1 MKVSKLDVA
10 GNHIVKDML
19 QKCSIRGNNVSLQS
33 TRMLIQIMD
42 TEEPRKGICK
52 IPG

>member
-19 QKCSIRGNNVSLQS
+19 QKCSIRENNFILQS

-42 TEEPRKGICK
+42 TGVPRKGICK